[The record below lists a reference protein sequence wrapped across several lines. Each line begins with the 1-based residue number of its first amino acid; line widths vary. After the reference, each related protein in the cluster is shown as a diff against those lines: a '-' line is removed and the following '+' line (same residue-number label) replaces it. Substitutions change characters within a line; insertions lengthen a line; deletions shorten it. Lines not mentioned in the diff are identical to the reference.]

1 MNLDATPHTG
11 SELALS
17 LQPHLVGVHA
27 TPVLGITTMGGQ
39 SRSEGGGLPLLLSKD
54 TPHLEKHL
62 PRAQQGLQF
71 LFAPLCHLTL
81 VCHWVGA
88 APRSSHLASYLC
100 PSSRGLRGMEAGKE
114 ASSSWGGGY
123 A

>member
-54 TPHLEKHL
+54 APHLEKHL

-71 LFAPLCHLTL
+71 LFAPLCHLTGMSL
-81 VCHWVGA
+81 GWSCTEVFA
-88 APRSSHLASYLC
+88 L
-100 PSSRGLRGMEAGKE
+100 GLLPVPIL
-114 ASSSWGGGY
+114 
-123 A
+123 